1 MMRII
6 LLGPPGSGKGTQGD
20 LIVKRYGFPRISTG
34 DLLRRAV
41 RERTPLGIEADAA
54 MNRGGLVRDEIVLGL
69 VRERIDLPDCR
80 DGYVLDGYP
89 RNLSQARDVEA
100 LDPDRRE
107 IVIAIDVAED
117 EIVRR
122 LTARRSCPGC
132 EAVYNLEARKPARE
146 GVCDACGG
154 ALFRREDD
162 RPEIIRERLRVYAEK
177 TKPLLAY
184 YGKKGTLL
192 RVDGGNG
199 MDATFAAIRG
209 SLDAAPRAAAKAGA
223 RA

>member
-1 MMRII
+1 MRLI
-6 LLGPPGSGKGTQGD
+6 LLGPPGCGKGTQGD
-20 LIVKRYGFPRISTG
+20 LIGSRYGFPRISTG

-41 RERTPLGIEADAA
+41 RERTSLGIEADAA
-54 MNRGGLVRDEIVLGL
+54 MKRGELVRDEIVLGL
-69 VRERIDLPDCR
+69 VRERIGLPDCR

-100 LDPDRRE
+100 LDPGRPE

-122 LTARRSCPGC
+122 LAARRSCPAC

-162 RPEIIRERLRVYAEK
+162 QPEVIRERLRVYAEK
-177 TKPLLAY
+177 TEPLLAY
-184 YGKKGTLL
+184 YGKKGTLR
-192 RVDGGNG
+192 RVDGGKG
-199 MDATFAAIRG
+199 MDATFAALRG
-209 SLDAAPRAAAKAGA
+209 ILDAALGVGKAGA

>member
-1 MMRII
+1 MRII
-6 LLGPPGSGKGTQGD
+6 LLGPPGCGKGTQGD
-20 LIVKRYGFPRISTG
+20 LLAKRTGFPRISTG

-41 RERTPLGIEADAA
+41 RERTPLGIEAAAA
-54 MNRGGLVRDEIVLGL
+54 MKRGELVQDEIVLGL
-69 VRERIDLPDCR
+69 VRERIGRPDCG

-89 RNLSQARDVEA
+89 RNLSQARDIEA
-100 LDPDRRE
+100 LDRDRPE
-107 IVIAIDVAED
+107 IVFSLDVAEE

-132 EAVYNLEARKPARE
+132 EAVYNLEARKPDRE
-146 GVCDACGG
+146 GVCDVCGG

-162 RPEIIRERLRVYAEK
+162 KPEVIRERLRVYAEK
-177 TKPLLAY
+177 TEPLLAY
-184 YGKKGTLL
+184 YGKKGTLR

-209 SLDAAPRAAAKAGA
+209 ILDAALGSAAKAGA
-223 RA
+223 LA

>member
-1 MMRII
+1 MRII
-6 LLGPPGSGKGTQGD
+6 LLGPPGCGKGTQGD
-20 LIVKRYGFPRISTG
+20 LIAKRTGFPRISTG

-41 RERTPLGIEADAA
+41 RERTPLGIEAAAA
-54 MNRGGLVRDEIVLGL
+54 MKRGELVQDEIVLGL
-69 VRERIDLPDCR
+69 VRERIGRPDCG

-89 RNLSQARDVEA
+89 RNLSQARDIEA
-100 LDPDRRE
+100 LDRDRPE
-107 IVIAIDVAED
+107 IVFSLDVAEE

-132 EAVYNLEARKPARE
+132 EAVYNLEAHKPARE
-146 GVCDACGG
+146 GVCDVCGG

-162 RPEIIRERLRVYAEK
+162 KPEVIRERLRVYTEK
-177 TKPLLAY
+177 TEPLLAY
-184 YGKKGTLL
+184 YGKKGTLR

-209 SLDAAPRAAAKAGA
+209 ILDAALGSAAKAGA
-223 RA
+223 LA

>member
-1 MMRII
+1 MRII

-54 MNRGGLVRDEIVLGL
+54 MKQGALVRDEIVLGL
-69 VRERIDLPDCR
+69 VRERIGLPDCR

-100 LDPDRRE
+100 LDPDRPE
-107 IVIAIDVAED
+107 IVIAIDVVSE

-122 LTARRSCPGC
+122 LAARRSCPDC
-132 EAVYNLEARKPARE
+132 EAVYNLIVRKPARE
-146 GVCDACGG
+146 GVCDACRGTL
-154 ALFRREDD
+154 ARREDD
-162 RPEIIRERLRVYAEK
+162 NPEVIRERLRVYAEK
-177 TKPLLAY
+177 TEPLLAY

>member
-1 MMRII
+1 MRII
-6 LLGPPGSGKGTQGD
+6 LLGPPGCGKGTQGD
-20 LIVKRYGFPRISTG
+20 LIGGRYGFPRISTG

-41 RERTPLGIEADAA
+41 REPTPLGIEADAA
-54 MNRGGLVRDEIVLGL
+54 MKRGGLVRDEIVLGL
-69 VRERIDLPDCR
+69 VRERIGLPDCR

-89 RNLSQARDVEA
+89 RNLSQAGDVEA
-100 LDPDRRE
+100 LDPGRSE

-122 LTARRSCPGC
+122 LAARRSCPGC

-162 RPEIIRERLRVYAEK
+162 KPEVIRERLRVYAEK
-177 TKPLLAY
+177 TEPLLAY
-184 YGKKGTLL
+184 YGKKGNL
-192 RVDGGNG
+192 RRVNGGNG
-199 MDATFAAIRG
+199 MDATFAALRG
-209 SLDAAPRAAAKAGA
+209 ILDAALGAGKAGA

>member
-1 MMRII
+1 MRII
-6 LLGPPGSGKGTQGD
+6 LLGPPGCGKGTQGD
-20 LIVKRYGFPRISTG
+20 LIAKRTGFPRISTG

-41 RERTPLGIEADAA
+41 RERTPLGIEAAAA
-54 MNRGGLVRDEIVLGL
+54 MKRGELVQDEIVLGL
-69 VRERIDLPDCR
+69 VRERIGRPDCG

-89 RNLSQARDVEA
+89 RNLSQARDIEA
-100 LDPDRRE
+100 LDRDRPE
-107 IVIAIDVAED
+107 IVFSLDVAEE

-146 GVCDACGG
+146 GVCDVCGG

-162 RPEIIRERLRVYAEK
+162 KPEVIRERLRVYAEK
-177 TKPLLAY
+177 TEPLLAY
-184 YGKKGTLL
+184 YGKKGTLR

-209 SLDAAPRAAAKAGA
+209 ILDAALGSAAKAGA
-223 RA
+223 LA